1 MGFGDWIDS
10 IKDTWNDGIEDK
22 FKGHWDDFKN
32 EVVDTVND
40 KTIGQ
45 LWDDFKD
52 GAEDVFTKGCLAVR
66 GSEDKTGCCK
76 LNEVIKCSAKKLV
89 EYGNDL
95 SDLGGKAFQNGCE
108 AIGGTVKSNDK
119 WECDV
124 DVEGEVGMQTYYGKA
139 VSGSGSIAT
148 NVSIFIIIQS
158 FESSKIPGKFNS
170 IFTSIFLFLI

>member
-52 GAEDVFTKGCLAVR
+52 GAEDVFTKGCLAVK
-66 GSEDKTGCCK
+66 GDENKPGCCK
-76 LNEVIKCSAKKLV
+76 FNQVIKCSGKKLV

-95 SDLGGKAFQNGCE
+95 IDLGDKAFQEGCE
-108 AIGGTVKSNDK
+108 AIGGAVESHDK

-124 DVEGEVGMQTYYGKA
+124 EGEEGMQTYYGK
-139 VSGSGSIAT
+139 VVTGSGSIAT

-158 FESSKIPGKFNS
+158 FESSKNN
-170 IFTSIFLFLI
+170 LIQYLLLYSYF